1 MSQFVFKIFSICVV
15 VSICS
20 LTCKLM
26 GHGPADMYP
35 SIDRFWW
42 IIIFRDEMTEAL
54 DPVEDNPEFKNGVG
68 AEQKPAVPCESGL
81 KWFLTCIYSTSP
93 PLGLLRLFYS
103 ELFDAS
109 MAVQYL
115 FKSRDAGILQFLGN
129 RLFEL
134 DPKDLDFYLPQL
146 LILYL
151 YTEEPTRNCIHPYLV
166 KRYFSKFFLT
176 NEIFWFQV

>member
-1 MSQFVFKIFSICVV
+1 MGSGQSRSRLFHASQVWHYIIPGFTKTLSI
-15 VSICS
+15 
-20 LTCKLM
+20 
-26 GHGPADMYP
+26 
-35 SIDRFWW
+35 
-42 IIIFRDEMTEAL
+42 
-54 DPVEDNPEFKNGVG
+54 
-68 AEQKPAVPCESGL
+68 
-81 KWFLTCIYSTSP
+81 
-93 PLGLLRLFYS
+93 GLLRLFYS

-166 KRYFSKFFLT
+166 KRFVLRIMFDKWNT
-176 NEIFWFQV
+176 NSGVKRTLISPWIALFYLDLWMNLYRILDAI

>member
-1 MSQFVFKIFSICVV
+1 
-15 VSICS
+15 
-20 LTCKLM
+20 
-26 GHGPADMYP
+26 
-35 SIDRFWW
+35 
-42 IIIFRDEMTEAL
+42 MTEVR
-54 DPVEDNPEFKNGVG
+54 DSDFKNAFPGIFNFTVG
-68 AEQKPAVPCESGL
+68 ILVWNHFWPAYTKL
-81 KWFLTCIYSTSP
+81 F

-166 KRYFSKFFLT
+166 KRYFWNYFPQKKDFLISGVKRIQISPWIALFYLDLWM
-176 NEIFWFQV
+176 NLYRILDAI

>member
-1 MSQFVFKIFSICVV
+1 
-15 VSICS
+15 
-20 LTCKLM
+20 
-26 GHGPADMYP
+26 
-35 SIDRFWW
+35 
-42 IIIFRDEMTEAL
+42 
-54 DPVEDNPEFKNGVG
+54 
-68 AEQKPAVPCESGL
+68 
-81 KWFLTCIYSTSP
+81 
-93 PLGLLRLFYS
+93 
-103 ELFDAS
+103 

-166 KRYFSKFFLT
+166 KRYFLKFFSK
-176 NEIFWFQV
+176 NEIF

>member
-1 MSQFVFKIFSICVV
+1 MRV
-15 VSICS
+15 
-20 LTCKLM
+20 
-26 GHGPADMYP
+26 
-35 SIDRFWW
+35 RFE
-42 IIIFRDEMTEAL
+42 IR
-54 DPVEDNPEFKNGVG
+54 
-68 AEQKPAVPCESGL
+68 
-81 KWFLTCIYSTSP
+81 FLTYIHQTLSH
-93 PLGLLRLFYS
+93 LGLLRLFYS

-166 KRYFSKFFLT
+166 KRFVLRIMFDKWNT
-176 NEIFWFQV
+176 NSGVKRTLISP

>member
-1 MSQFVFKIFSICVV
+1 MGSGQSRSRLFHASQVLNDF
-15 VSICS
+15 
-20 LTCKLM
+20 L
-26 GHGPADMYP
+26 PAFTQLY
-35 SIDRFWW
+35 
-42 IIIFRDEMTEAL
+42 
-54 DPVEDNPEFKNGVG
+54 
-68 AEQKPAVPCESGL
+68 
-81 KWFLTCIYSTSP
+81 
-93 PLGLLRLFYS
+93 LGLLRLFYS

-166 KRYFSKFFLT
+166 KRYFSIFFQQMKYFDFRCKENTDFAL
-176 NEIFWFQV
+176 NCALLLGSVDESISNSRRHLAKKLRNAIIDRERKG